1 MKLNFKLLN
10 QHAIVPT
17 YATDGSGAFDFYVPK
32 NQPTHVLEDTL
43 ILNLGIAFEVPPG
56 HVLFITGRSGMAFKH
71 DVRLAN
77 CLGVIDSDYR
87 DSVAVK
93 LTRDLFDSESTY
105 LAIYPGDRIAQ
116 GFILPVP
123 KVEFV
128 QVEELSTTDRSGGF
142 GSTGGFGEHFNG

>member
-32 NQPTHVLEDTL
+32 NFSPEAL
-43 ILNLGIAFEVPPG
+43 INTVVVDLNIAFEVPAG

-87 DSVAVK
+87 DSVQVK
-93 LTRDLFDSESTY
+93 LTIDAVQPKLVWIR
-105 LAIYPGDRIAQ
+105 PGDRIAQ

-128 QVEELSTTDRSGGF
+128 QVEQLSTTDRNGGF